1 MNATR
6 TTHRIRHGFTIVEAV
21 AVISILGA
29 IGSVVSGLIFS
40 AARSYAD
47 ASASAQ
53 LQAELSAAMARMMRE
68 LRYIPVDPNSAPLVP
83 KIDSVSPGSISWNNN
98 NSLSLSGSQVQLV
111 LSGRSPEVLLQNVT
125 AFTISTFD
133 QDNTALGASISGPG
147 CFPVRRVEVVASI
160 SRGGRTETL
169 RSRVFLR
176 GLMAG
181 S

>member
-1 MNATR
+1 MNAPR
-6 TTHRIRHGFTIVEAV
+6 TTPRARHAFTIVEAV
-21 AVISILGA
+21 TVISILGA
-29 IGSVVSGLIFS
+29 IGSVISGLVFA

-53 LQAELSAAMARMMRE
+53 LQAELSTAMARMMRE

-83 KIDSVSPGSISWNNN
+83 RIDSVTPASIAWNSN
-98 NSLSLSGSQVQLV
+98 NSLSVNGGQVQLV
-111 LSGRSPEVLLQNVT
+111 LAGGAPELLLQNVT
-125 AFTISTFD
+125 VFTISTFD
-133 QDNTALGASISGPG
+133 QDDAALGGTLAGSA
-147 CFPVRRVEVVASI
+147 CFPVRRVEVLASI
-160 SRGGRTETL
+160 SRNGKTETL